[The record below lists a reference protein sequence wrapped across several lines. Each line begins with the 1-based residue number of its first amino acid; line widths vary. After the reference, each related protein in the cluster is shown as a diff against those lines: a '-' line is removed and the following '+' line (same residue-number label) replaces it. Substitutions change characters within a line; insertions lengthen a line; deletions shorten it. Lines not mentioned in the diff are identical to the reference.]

1 MSRVAIL
8 TAGSH
13 GDVAP
18 YVGLGVELRAAGHHV
33 TIAVSERFHD
43 YVTGAGLAFHSLPDL
58 DVRDTG
64 VAEAAD
70 AANNTGARAAFALI
84 RLGVEV
90 FRRQLPAMIEAVRQA
105 DVLLCSHPTVL
116 FGRQI
121 AEAVKIPCVVLPL
134 QPAEPSRYLGPMA
147 LGGRN
152 LGPTLNV
159 AVANVVARGAYRM
172 FAGVVRDLRAQLGLP
187 PVSPDA
193 IRRRYEAH
201 PLRSLHG
208 VSPVVVPR
216 PTDWPDTAEMVGYWW
231 PPRPAGWEPPAELVD
246 FLAAGPPPVYV
257 GFGSMGA
264 NRREQLQAVVQEAL
278 ARSGLRAI
286 VHRGWAELAV
296 KGDDVLMVD
305 HVPHDWLFPQ
315 VAAVVHHAGA
325 GTTAAGL
332 RAGVPAVPVPL
343 AHDQPFWAQRLLALG
358 VAPAVVPTRQLTGDR
373 LAAALAYAVGAPALR
388 RRAEAVARR
397 IGAEDGAARVREVVE
412 GVVAR
417 VG

>member
-1 MSRVAIL
+1 MSRVVIL

-33 TIAVSERFHD
+33 TIAVSERFHEL
-43 YVTGAGLAFHSLPDL
+43 VTGAGLACHSLPDL
-58 DVRDTG
+58 DVQDKVVSET
-64 VAEAAD
+64 AD
-70 AANNTGARAAFALI
+70 AANNTGAKAAFALI

-90 FRRQLPAMIEAVRQA
+90 FRRQLPEMVEAVRQA

-121 AEAVKIPCVVLPL
+121 AEAARIPCAVLPL
-134 QPAEPSRYLGPMA
+134 QPGEPSRYLGPMV

-152 LGPTLNV
+152 LGPALNV
-159 AVANVVARGAYRM
+159 AVAKMVARGGYRM
-172 FAGVVRDLRAQLGLP
+172 FAGVVRDLRARVGLP
-187 PVSPDA
+187 PLSPSA
-193 IRRRYEAH
+193 VRRRYEAI

-216 PTDWPDTAEMVGYWW
+216 PADWPETTEMVGYWW

-264 NRREQLQAVVQEAL
+264 NRRAQLETVVREAL
-278 ARSGLRAI
+278 AQSGLRAI

-296 KGDDVLMVD
+296 EGDDILPVD
-305 HVPHDWLFPQ
+305 HVPHDWLFPR
-315 VAAVVHHAGA
+315 VSAVVHHAGA

-343 AHDQPFWAQRLLALG
+343 AHDQPFWANRLVALG
-358 VAPAVVPTRQLTGDR
+358 VAPCALPTKQLTGER
-373 LAAALAYAVGAPALR
+373 LAGALATAVGDPLFRERAADIAR
-388 RRAEAVARR
+388 RLEQENGATRVLEVIEKLVAR
-397 IGAEDGAARVREVVE
+397 E
-412 GVVAR
+412 G
-417 VG
+417 